1 MTSERSIVDAATRL
15 RKQSEP
21 YLVAT
26 VVATSGPAYRRPG
39 ARMLL
44 TRFRWVAG
52 SVTGGCLEGDVARNA
67 WAETRG
73 DAVKLVT
80 YDASTTIDDDD
91 LRSAFGLGYDGKV
104 EVLIERAGEPALERG
119 RIDALEV
126 AARCFASQKRGA
138 VATVF
143 EGDGDQRLGA
153 RIALV
158 GTDVEEETDS
168 TLTGMLRER
177 LIGELE
183 ATAQRGITTTRNIE
197 TERGSVRVLV
207 EAIAPPPSLFVF
219 GTGHDVVPLTKL
231 AKDLGWAVVVCGKEP
246 RHATRER
253 FAIADDLLSCDLAE
267 IATRIDA
274 CDRAIGIVIGHDHD
288 RDRDVL
294 AMLLGTKARFI
305 GVVGPVSRTSR
316 MLAELNRG
324 SDRRIHAAAD
334 IGIDAP
340 QEAALA
346 LLADVQD
353 TLRAPTFVEVP
364 VQKKPTDERPYAER
378 TSAVFA
384 VAAAL

>member
-1 MTSERSIVDAATRL
+1 MTSERTIVEAAARL

-52 SVTGGCLEGDVARNA
+52 NVTGGCLEGDVARAA

-80 YDASTTIDDDD
+80 YDASTPIDDDD
-91 LRSAFGLGYDGKV
+91 LRSAFGLGYDGRV
-104 EVLIERAGEPALERG
+104 EVLIERAGEKALERG

-126 AARCFASQKRGA
+126 AARCFANQNRGA

-143 EGDGDQRLGA
+143 EGDGYQRVGA

-158 GTDVEEETDS
+158 GEDVEEEASS

-177 LIGELE
+177 LIGELR
-183 ATAQRGITTTRNIE
+183 ATAQRGTTTTCCID
-197 TERGSVRVLV
+197 TARGSVRVLV
-207 EAIAPPPSLFVF
+207 EAIAPPPSLFIF
-219 GTGHDVVPLTKL
+219 GTGHDAVPLAKL
-231 AKDLGWAVVVCGKEP
+231 AKDLGWTVVVCGKEP

-253 FAIADDLLSCDLAE
+253 FAVADDFTTCDLAE
-267 IATRIDA
+267 MTARIDA
-274 CDRAIGIVIGHDHD
+274 CARAVGVVIGHDHD

-294 AMLLGTKARFI
+294 SMLLNTKVSFI

-316 MLAELNRG
+316 MLAELNHG
-324 SDRRIHAAAD
+324 NDRRIHAAAD
-334 IGIDAP
+334 IGSDAP

-346 LLADVQD
+346 LLAEIQD
-353 TLRAPTFVEVP
+353 TLRAPLFVEVP
-364 VQKKPTDERPYAER
+364 QQRVPTEERPYAER
-378 TSAVFA
+378 TSAVLA

>member
-1 MTSERSIVDAATRL
+1 MTSERSIVEAASRL

-26 VVATSGPAYRRPG
+26 FVATTGPAYRRPG

-52 SVTGGCLEGDVARNA
+52 NVTGGCLEGDVARNA

-73 DAVKLVT
+73 DAVKVMT
-80 YDASTTIDDDD
+80 YDSSTPIDDDD

-104 EVLIERAGEPALERG
+104 EVLMERAGETALELG

-126 AARCFASQKRGA
+126 AARCFATQKRGA

-143 EGDGDQRLGA
+143 EGDGEQRVGA
-153 RIALV
+153 RIALI
-158 GTDVEEETDS
+158 GNDIEEENDS

-177 LIGELE
+177 LIGELKS
-183 ATAQRGITTTRNIE
+183 TAQRGITTTKCFD
-197 TERGSVRVLV
+197 TGRGSVRVLV
-207 EAIAPPPSLFVF
+207 EAIAPPPTLFVF
-219 GTGHDVVPLTKL
+219 GTGHDAVPLVKL

-246 RHATRER
+246 KHATRER
-253 FAIADDLLSCDLAE
+253 FSVADDLLSCDLAE
-267 IATRIDA
+267 VATRIEA
-274 CDRAIGIVIGHDHD
+274 CDRAVGIVIGHDHD

-294 AMLLGTKARFI
+294 SMLLGTKARFI

-346 LLADVQD
+346 LLADIQD
-353 TLRAPTFVEVP
+353 TLKAPAFVEVP
-364 VQKKPTDERPYAER
+364 VQRTPTDERPYAER